1 MVSLLVSEDARW
13 ALLRLAIS
21 LHFSAGSEI
30 FLYANHCHFER
41 NHQGLEN
48 ELIEERSDELDMN
61 AAIECRERVGGV
73 LEYYDRRAA

>member
-1 MVSLLVSEDARW
+1 MVFLLVPEDARW

-21 LHFSAGSEI
+21 LQFPAGSEI
-30 FLYANHCHFER
+30 LLHADHCHLER

-61 AAIECRERVGGV
+61 AAIECRVRMGGV
-73 LEYYDRRAA
+73 LKYYDRRAA